1 MLECIVKYAV
11 ESSIHIIFI
20 TARWDPFYANHNGY
34 LKDIIANFPVERFG
48 VTDLWY
54 NPFSRDSQMD
64 FNDGVKIQQMK
75 VASSELGLSA
85 DKCMLVDNVKSTVIA
100 ARNAGHVFSTHVP
113 CEHKI
118 GVTQEVFENLKR
130 VQFA

>member
-1 MLECIVKYAV
+1 M
-11 ESSIHIIFI
+11 
-20 TARWDPFYANHNGY
+20 T
-34 LKDIIANFPVERFG
+34 G
-48 VTDLWY
+48 VQTCAL
-54 NPFSRDSQMD
+54 P
-64 FNDGVKIQQMK
+64 I
-75 VASSELGLSA
+75 SELGLSA